1 MERNDIYDKLVKKGA
16 QNNLLI
22 LPTGYGKSKLAI
34 DYAKLKQ
41 CHRVLVVVPKL
52 VLIKN
57 WEDELAKWKYEGEV
71 KFTTYASV
79 HKQGGNSYDMV
90 IWDEAH
96 HITERVME
104 YIPTIITSYS
114 ILLSAT
120 VKRDKLWELKDIFP
134 NLNVI
139 KHNLK
144 DAIDEE
150 ILPEP
155 KIFLI
160 EMSLSVAED
169 TIVIRPK
176 EKNVVKGQFIQLK
189 RLKAAYPKHRI
200 EISCTQLQK
209 NMYYTN
215 EIDFWKRRY
224 MFTQQPFLKNRWL
237 QIAGERL
244 KWLSSLKTDT
254 VKDILAY
261 LKKYRVLTFCSS
273 IEQTKLLGENDISSK
288 NKKSKEILAKFN
300 AGEIN
305 HITSVNI
312 LAEGVNLVDCQVGIF
327 AGLNSSELLQCQKQG
342 RLLRH
347 KNPYIIVPYY
357 KNTRDEEIVTKMF
370 EGYDVNKVKIET
382 LIEYLK

>member
-1 MERNDIYDKLVKKGA
+1 MERNDIYDRLVKKGA

-22 LPTGYGKSKLAI
+22 LPTGYGKTKLAI
-34 DYAKLKQ
+34 DYAKFRQ
-41 CHRVLVVVPKL
+41 CHRVLVVVPKI

-57 WEDELAKWKYEGEV
+57 WEDELHKWEYNGEV
-71 KFTTYASV
+71 VFSTYASI
-79 HKQGGNSYDMV
+79 HKQGGNSYDVV

-104 YIPTIITSYS
+104 YIPTIITKNS

-120 VKRDKLWELKDIFP
+120 VKRDKLWELKDIFQ

-139 KHNLK
+139 KHSLK

-155 KIFLI
+155 KILLV
-160 EMSLSVAED
+160 EMSLSIEED

-176 EKNVVKGQFIQLK
+176 ERNVVKGQFIQLK
-189 RLKAAYPKHRI
+189 RLKAANPRSRI

-209 NMYYTN
+209 NMYYNN

-244 KWLSSLKTDT
+244 KWLSSLKTPT
-254 VKDILAY
+254 VKKILSY
-261 LKKYRVLTFCSS
+261 LSKYRVLTFCSS
-273 IEQTKLLGENDISSK
+273 IEQTKLLGENNISSENK
-288 NKKSKEILAKFN
+288 NSKEILAKFN
-300 AGEIN
+300 SGEIN

-312 LAEGVNLVDCQVGIF
+312 LAEGVNLVNCQIGIF
-327 AGLNSSELLQCQKQG
+327 AGLNSSDLLQQQKQG
-342 RLLRH
+342 RILRH
-347 KNPYIIVPYY
+347 RKPYIIVPYY
-357 KNTRDEEIVTKMF
+357 RNTRDEEIVEKMF
-370 EGYDVNKVKIET
+370 KDQETEKISLSE
-382 LIEYLK
+382 LLERLG

>member
-1 MERNDIYDKLVKKGA
+1 MKRDDIFQDLVKKGA
-16 QNNLLI
+16 KNNLLI
-22 LPTGYGKSKLAI
+22 LPTGYGKTKYAI
-34 DYAKLKQ
+34 DLANYYKCKKI
-41 CHRVLVVVPKL
+41 LVVVPKL

-57 WEDELAKWKYEGEV
+57 WNVELDKWGYEGSV
-71 KFTTYASV
+71 NFTTYASI
-79 HKQGGNSYDMV
+79 HKWSGLSYDMV

-96 HITERVME
+96 HVTERVME
-104 YIPTIITSYS
+104 YIPTISSSYS
-114 ILLSAT
+114 TLLSAT
-120 VKRDKLWELKDIFP
+120 VKRDKLWELKNIFP

-209 NMYYTN
+209 NMYYNN

-244 KWLSSLKTDT
+244 KWLSSLKTNT

-312 LAEGVNLVDCQVGIF
+312 LSEGVNLVDCQVGIF

-342 RLLRH
+342 
-347 KNPYIIVPYY
+347 K
-357 KNTRDEEIVTKMF
+357 
-370 EGYDVNKVKIET
+370 
-382 LIEYLK
+382 